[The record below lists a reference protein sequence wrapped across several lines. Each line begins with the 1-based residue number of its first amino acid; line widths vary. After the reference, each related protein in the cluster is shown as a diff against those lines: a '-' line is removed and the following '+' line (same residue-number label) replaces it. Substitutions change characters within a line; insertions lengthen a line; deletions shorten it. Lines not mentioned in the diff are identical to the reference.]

1 MNTLFDN
8 LPSPESLRESAERE
22 RARAVHAAESSEYP
36 RLARSAH
43 NGLADAL
50 EKLADTIES
59 TPAPETTGNRRED
72 RRARRIARLRLRA
85 AKLRKEAAETWVAE
99 HNVGARIPFGQ
110 PILVGHHSE
119 GRHRRAIER
128 MHRLTA
134 KALALHNA
142 AIDAEQ
148 AARAAERNNA
158 IYADDPDAPDK
169 LRERIAEL
177 ERKQEFFKRTN
188 AAIRKRDAVALAD
201 LMANTSSDR
210 LRGMIER
217 RETIP
222 AYALSNNSANIR
234 RLRERLAKVEALQT
248 MTERP
253 ERRIGDVVV
262 RDNLE
267 FQKVELHFPGKPD
280 ESLRRDL
287 KRWGFRW

>member
-1 MNTLFDN
+1 
-8 LPSPESLRESAERE
+8 
-22 RARAVHAAESSEYP
+22 
-36 RLARSAH
+36 
-43 NGLADAL
+43 
-50 EKLADTIES
+50 
-59 TPAPETTGNRRED
+59 
-72 RRARRIARLRLRA
+72 
-85 AKLRKEAAETWVAE
+85 
-99 HNVGARIPFGQ
+99 
-110 PILVGHHSE
+110 
-119 GRHRRAIER
+119 
-128 MHRLTA
+128 
-134 KALALHNA
+134 
-142 AIDAEQ
+142 
-148 AARAAERNNA
+148 
-158 IYADDPDAPDK
+158 
-169 LRERIAEL
+169 

-287 KRWGFRW
+287 KRWGFRWVRSAGCWSRGIGSVTEARLEMLAERLGQEITSAGPVGQEQS